1 MIEGHVQTV
10 DRALDILEV
19 LASSEKSLGV
29 TEIGNRVGLHK
40 STVHRI
46 LQTLCLRGYVEKEK
60 DTEHY
65 HLGIKVVD
73 LGIVYIQ
80 KLEIRRVAES
90 YLLSLAK
97 SFDEVVHLVLHDNG
111 EVVFIDHKESSQLIG
126 MHSKEGS
133 RGYMH
138 STAVGKAIL
147 SALPEEEVRYL
158 LKLKGMPR
166 FTQATLTDPD
176 LLIAQLGEI
185 RKTGIAIAAEENDFG
200 VINIG
205 TAIFDYTGRPIG
217 AISVSGPINR
227 MKEKGLE
234 RIGLEIKR
242 AGQSISSRL
251 GYNKPASPYA

>member
-10 DRALDILEV
+10 ERALDILEV
-19 LASSEKSLGV
+19 LSSSDKSLGV

-65 HLGIKVVD
+65 RLGIKIVE
-73 LGIVYIQ
+73 LGILFVH

-97 SFDEVVHLVLHDNG
+97 TFDEVVHLVLHDNG

-133 RGYMH
+133 RGCMH

-147 SALPEEEVRYL
+147 TAMPEEEVRYI
-158 LKLKGMPR
+158 LKVKGMPR
-166 FTQATLTDPD
+166 FTQATITDPD
-176 LLIAQLGEI
+176 VLLAQLSEF

-200 VINIG
+200 VLNIG
-205 TAIFDYTGRPIG
+205 TAIFDYSGKPIG

-242 AGQSISSRL
+242 AGQSISARL
-251 GYNKPASPYA
+251 GYTKPTF